1 MKSSERDPPFLR
13 PPPTS
18 SPSQQRIRA
27 RRNFDNSYDFLAQSF
42 VYPDSNGLTQTD
54 RDYFRMIRTENG
66 FTQFK
71 RYLTRS
77 SASAAGTNSA
87 AEEKAIRSSNNTAEE
102 SGVSEEGEAGKQ
114 LSPASINQQNGAG
127 AVKSFVARSDEAG
140 KGRKKNGEEDKED
153 KGTTDKVNCSLSG
166 TNLV

>member
-1 MKSSERDPPFLR
+1 MKSSERDPPLLR
-13 PPPTS
+13 LSPTS
-18 SPSQQRIRA
+18 SPSQRQRIRA

-77 SASAAGTNSA
+77 SAPAVGADSA
-87 AEEKAIRSSNNTAEE
+87 AEENAIRSSNNTTEE
-102 SGVSEEGEAGKQ
+102 SGVSGEVEAGKQ
-114 LSPASINQQNGAG
+114 LSPASINQQNGAR
-127 AVKSFVARSDEAG
+127 AVKSFVVRSDEAG
-140 KGRKKNGEEDKED
+140 KGRKKNGEEED
-153 KGTTDKVNCSLSG
+153 KGTTYKVNCSLSG

>member
-1 MKSSERDPPFLR
+1 MKSSERDPPLLR
-13 PPPTS
+13 PSPTS

-27 RRNFDNSYDFLAQSF
+27 RRNFDHSYDFLAQSF

-77 SASAAGTNSA
+77 SAPAVGADSA
-87 AEEKAIRSSNNTAEE
+87 AEEKAIRSSNDTAEE
-102 SGVSEEGEAGKQ
+102 SGGVSGEVEAGKQ

-127 AVKSFVARSDEAG
+127 AVKSFVVRSDEAG
-140 KGRKKNGEEDKED
+140 KGRKKNGEEED